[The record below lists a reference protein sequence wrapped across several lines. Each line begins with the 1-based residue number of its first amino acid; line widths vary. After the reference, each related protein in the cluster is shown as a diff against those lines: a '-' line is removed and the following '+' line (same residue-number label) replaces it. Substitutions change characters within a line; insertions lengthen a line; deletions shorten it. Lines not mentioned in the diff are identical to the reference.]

1 MDNKVT
7 NKILKRLEN
16 TPEVSG
22 TFYKKLGQY
31 GISVNGF
38 LSYAERIGL
47 RTADN
52 FFDTL
57 EYWQRAKRTMKTSSG
72 DFYSVT
78 MLDIV
83 LMKISFEEG
92 RTKLLN
98 NKSIEDM
105 KTQLANQRD
114 TQLSTYGEKVEGSNL
129 RLVASGFTFDDDFYV
144 EKGKELEWIEFY
156 PIG

>member
-1 MDNKVT
+1 MDNKAT
-7 NKILKRLEN
+7 TEIIRRLEN

-47 RTADN
+47 KADDFLDN
-52 FFDTL
+52 L

-78 MLDIV
+78 ALDV
-83 LMKISFEEG
+83 VMMKICFEESQLK
-92 RTKLLN
+92 TKS
-98 NKSIEDM
+98 KSIEEM
-105 KTQLANQRD
+105 KTQLTNQRD
-114 TQLSTYGEKVEGSNL
+114 LQLSAYGEKVEGKDL
-129 RLVASGFTFDDDFYV
+129 RLVASGFTFDNDFYA
-144 EKGKELEWIEFY
+144 EKGKALDF
-156 PIG
+156 